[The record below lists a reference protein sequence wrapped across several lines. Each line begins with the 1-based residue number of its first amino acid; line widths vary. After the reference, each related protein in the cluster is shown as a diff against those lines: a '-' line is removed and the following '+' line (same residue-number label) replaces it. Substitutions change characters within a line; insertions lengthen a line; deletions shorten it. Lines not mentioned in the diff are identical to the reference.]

1 MERHMITVTGATGK
15 LGRLVVGALLERGVP
30 ANQIVAAV
38 RNPAAAADL
47 AERGV
52 QVREAD
58 YDRPDT
64 LGQALAGT
72 DRLLLISASEPG
84 KRLPQHQNV
93 IAAAVAAGVDLIAY
107 TSILNAG
114 STGIKLAGEHQAT
127 EAAIRESGLPYVF
140 LRNGWYT
147 ENYTENLAPALE
159 HKAVLGSAEGGRIAA
174 APRVDFAEAA
184 AAVLA
189 DGEQA
194 KNVAYELGGDDRFTM
209 AEYAAEVSKQSGVV
223 VGYQDLPADNYV
235 KALVAAG
242 LPEVYAAVL
251 ADADRGI
258 ARSELDT
265 ESGDLR
271 RLIGRPTTPLADVLK
286 AALGSG

>member
-1 MERHMITVTGATGK
+1 MITVTGATGK
-15 LGRLVVGALLERGVP
+15 LGRFVVAALLERGVP
-30 ANQIVAAV
+30 ADQIVAAV

-47 AERGV
+47 AKRGV
-52 QVREAD
+52 QVRAAD
-58 YDRPDT
+58 YERPDT
-64 LGQALAGT
+64 LAEALAGT
-72 DRLLLISASEPG
+72 DRVLLISGSEVG

-107 TSILNAG
+107 TSVLNADT
-114 STGIKLAGEHQAT
+114 TGMQLAGEHQAT
-127 EAAIRESGLPYVF
+127 EASIRESGLPYVF

-159 HKAVLGSAEGGRIAA
+159 HKAVLGSAEDGRIAA
-174 APRVDFAEAA
+174 APRSDYAEAA

-189 DGEQA
+189 DDA
-194 KNVAYELGGDDRFTM
+194 PATNVAYELGGDDRFTM

-223 VGYQDLPADNYV
+223 VGYQNLPADDYA

-242 LPEVYAAVL
+242 LPEAYAAVL
-251 ADADRGI
+251 ADSDRGI
-258 ARSELDT
+258 ARGELDT

-286 AALGSG
+286 AALPSD

>member
-1 MERHMITVTGATGK
+1 MITVTGATGK
-15 LGRLVVGALLERGVP
+15 LGRLVVAALLERGVP

-47 AERGV
+47 AGRGV
-52 QVREAD
+52 EVREAD
-58 YDRPDT
+58 YDRPET
-64 LGQALAGT
+64 LAAALVGT

-107 TSILNAG
+107 TSILNAET
-114 STGIKLAGEHQAT
+114 TGVQLAAEHQAT
-127 EAAIRESGLPYVF
+127 EAAIRESGLPYIF

-159 HKAVLGSAEGGRIAA
+159 YKAVLGSAGDGRVAA

-189 DGEQA
+189 GDEQA
-194 KNVAYELGGDDRFTM
+194 TNVAYELGGDDRFTM

-223 VGYQDLPADNYV
+223 VGYQDLPADDYA

-242 LPEVYAAVL
+242 LPEPFAAVL
-251 ADADRGI
+251 ADSDRGI
-258 ARSELDT
+258 ARGELDT
-265 ESGDLR
+265 TTGDLR
-271 RLIGRPTTPLADVLK
+271 RLIGRPTTPLAEVLK
-286 AALGSG
+286 AALRSG